1 MFLDEIR
8 NYCLSLK
15 GTEERFPFDD
25 VTLVFTIG
33 NKIFALI
40 DTVTC
45 EGINLKCDPE
55 KAIELRE
62 NYQAVLPGYHMN
74 KKHWNTIQLKK
85 DIQKADL
92 FGLIDHSYNL
102 VFNSLS
108 KKLQHEI
115 TTR

>member
-1 MFLDEIR
+1 VFLDEIR
-8 NYCLSLK
+8 DYCLSLK
-15 GTEERFPFDD
+15 GTDERFPFDD

-45 EGINLKCDPE
+45 ESINLKCDPE

-62 NYQAVLPGYHMN
+62 TYQAVKPGYHMN
-74 KKHWNTIQLKK
+74 KKHWNTIDLNS
-85 DIQKADL
+85 DIQKSDL
-92 FGLIDHSYNL
+92 LALISHSYDL
-102 VFNSLS
+102 VFNSLT

-115 TTR
+115 TTG

>member
-15 GTEERFPFDD
+15 GTDERFPFDE

-40 DTVTC
+40 DTAAFKS
-45 EGINLKCDPE
+45 INLKCDPE

-62 NYQAVLPGYHMN
+62 TYHAVKPGYHMN
-74 KKHWNTIQLKK
+74 KKHWNTIDLNS

-92 FGLIDHSYNL
+92 LVLISHSYDL
-102 VFNSLS
+102 VFNSLT

-115 TTR
+115 TTG

>member
-15 GTEERFPFDD
+15 GTDERFPFDD

-45 EGINLKCDPE
+45 ESINLKCDPE

-74 KKHWNTIQLKK
+74 KKHWNTVSITGRLTDTQLLSMI
-85 DIQKADL
+85 DDSYDL
-92 FGLIDHSYNL
+92 I
-102 VFNSLS
+102 VQSLP
-108 KKLQHEI
+108 KH
-115 TTR
+115 RRP